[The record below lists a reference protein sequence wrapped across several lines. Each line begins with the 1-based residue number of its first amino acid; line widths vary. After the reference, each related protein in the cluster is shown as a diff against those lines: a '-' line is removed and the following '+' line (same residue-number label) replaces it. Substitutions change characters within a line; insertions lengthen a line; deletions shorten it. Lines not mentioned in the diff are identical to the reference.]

1 LPQGVGV
8 MKTGNYYN
16 EGDLPWSVQVPQET
30 PSAGSWRTIARFSD
44 EAATWEYAGKFSSAK
59 VACCEIVIG
68 YRVNVVPPSRYW
80 ESPSEKAGGR

>member
-1 LPQGVGV
+1 

-16 EGDLPWSVQVPQET
+16 EGDLPWSVQVPLGGL
-30 PSAGSWRTIARFSD
+30 PGSWLTIARFSD

-68 YRVNVVPPSRYW
+68 YRLNVLPPSRHW
-80 ESPSEKAGGR
+80 ESPSEGGGDR

>member
-1 LPQGVGV
+1 

-16 EGDLPWSVQVPQET
+16 EGDLPWSVQVPE
-30 PSAGSWRTIARFSD
+30 PAYDRPGSWITIARFSD

-59 VACCEIVIG
+59 VACREIVIG

-80 ESPSEKAGGR
+80 ESPSEKAGDR